1 MQVFLE
7 GFWGKLELHAWL
19 IALGALGQ
27 VMGWSCLA
35 GRRETSGRPV
45 VDEQLDQSHA
55 WPHPMGLGLPES
67 LSDTQRQHQQWLVQA
82 GQQGP
87 CGIQAKDRNQ
97 NVAQVPLGVLESFS
111 GFCALPGGLVIW

>member
-1 MQVFLE
+1 MAYCTWSTRT
-7 GFWGKLELHAWL
+7 GNGLELLSWEE
-19 IALGALGQ
+19 GNF
-27 VMGWSCLA
+27 
-35 GRRETSGRPV
+35 SGHPM

-87 CGIQAKDRNQ
+87 CGFRFKPKIETKMLPKFLLGCWRAS
-97 NVAQVPLGVLESFS
+97 VTFVLCQVD
-111 GFCALPGGLVIW
+111 W

>member
-87 CGIQAKDRNQ
+87 CGFRFKPKIETKMLPKFLLGCWRAS
-97 NVAQVPLGVLESFS
+97 VTFVLCQVD
-111 GFCALPGGLVIW
+111 W

>member
-7 GFWGKLELHAWL
+7 GVWGKLELHTWL

-35 GRRETSGRPV
+35 GRRETSGHPM

-55 WPHPMGLGLPES
+55 WPHPMCLGPPES
-67 LSDTQRQHQQWLVQA
+67 LSDTQRHHQQWRVQA
-82 GQQGP
+82 RQQGP
-87 CGIQAKDRNQ
+87 RGFRFRHQ
-97 NVAQVPLGVLESFS
+97 NIAQVPLGGLESFS